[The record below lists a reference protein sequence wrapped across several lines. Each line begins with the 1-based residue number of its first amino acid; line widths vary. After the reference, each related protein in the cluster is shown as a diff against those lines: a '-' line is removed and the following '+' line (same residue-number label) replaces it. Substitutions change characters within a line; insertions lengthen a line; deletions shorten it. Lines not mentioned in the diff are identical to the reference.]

1 METSMSNFG
10 HDIKFGIRMLRKSPG
25 FTLVWVLTLS
35 LAIGATTAIF
45 SIINTVLL
53 KPLSFHDSE
62 RIMSLWEL
70 LPDGE
75 QERFRVAPG
84 NFYDWRERSGSFEKM
99 AAFGSS
105 GMTLTGAGDPEQ
117 LRGAVISSG
126 YFDVLGAKPI
136 IGRTFLPEEH
146 APGKDRVIVLSQAVW
161 QSRFNADPKI
171 GGRQVTLD
179 DNSYTV
185 VGVMPPG
192 LYPTWPSTTGTFS
205 FGHRHQQYWVPLTES
220 AEGRNNRRSH
230 VFGVIGRLKDDTS
243 LEQAQVEMR
252 EIAGKLALEHPRF
265 NAGESAI
272 VNQFRDEMTGDIR
285 PTLWML
291 LGAVGLVLLIAC
303 ANIAGLLLARFAD
316 RHREI
321 AIRAALGAGRWTLI
335 RQFLI
340 EGVIIALIG
349 GAMGIWIAVFGLDG
363 LLKLLPQQI
372 PQLSEISIDLTVM
385 GFTLLLSVAT
395 GLLFGIIPAWQ
406 ASQTRMQQGLKD
418 CGRGSSL
425 GSHHRFR
432 SFLVASQI
440 SLAVVLVI
448 GAILLAKSFQQLLH
462 VDPGFDYGRTMV
474 AEIEISSIRYAQRQ
488 QVTDFYSRL
497 VDKVR
502 ALPGVK
508 SVALA
513 YDHPLE
519 ANWID
524 SFSIEGRESPG
535 SGDQLSAWL
544 GIASEGYFRSMGIG
558 MLMGREFTSQDNAG
572 QPGAMVVNQA
582 FARRFFRDQNP
593 LGKRI
598 RLGTP
603 SAFWGDEVPSSFE
616 IVGVARDVK
625 FLGLQSASEPAYY
638 IPAKQF
644 PQNSMDLIVR
654 TAGDPVDLI
663 SVLRKVVLA
672 VDQYQPIAAVSTLD
686 SLMSEQVA
694 QQRFNMF
701 LIGLFGITALLLATI
716 GIFSLV
722 SYQVTA
728 RTGELG
734 IRIALGAR
742 RKDIMVL
749 VIRHGLILAIT
760 GVVIGLAGALALGRW
775 FQSLLYGVSATDPV
789 IYSTVALFL
798 GATAIV
804 ACLIPARRATRVDP
818 MIALRNQ

>member
-1 METSMSNFG
+1 MINFG

-25 FTLVWVLTLS
+25 FTLVSVLTLA

-117 LRGAVISSG
+117 LRGAVISTG

-136 IGRTFLPEEH
+136 IGRTFLTEEH
-146 APGKDRVIVLSQAVW
+146 TPGKDRVIVLSQAVW

-179 DNSYTV
+179 HNSYTV

-243 LEQAQVEMR
+243 LEQAQAEMR

-272 VNQFRDEMTGDIR
+272 VNQFRDEIAGDIR

-363 LLKLLPQQI
+363 LLLLLPQQI

-385 GFTLLLSVAT
+385 GFALLLSVAT

-535 SGDQLSAWL
+535 SGEQLSAWL
-544 GIASEGYFRSMGIG
+544 GIASEGYFQSMGIG

-572 QPGAMVVNQA
+572 HPGAMVVNQA
-582 FARRFFRDQNP
+582 FASRFFRDQNP

-672 VDQYQPIAAVSTLD
+672 VDPDQPIAAVSTLD

-728 RTGELG
+728 RTDELG

-742 RKDIMVL
+742 RNDIMVL
-749 VIRHGLILAIT
+749 IIRHGLILAIT

>member
-25 FTLVWVLTLS
+25 FTLVSVLTLA

-117 LRGAVISSG
+117 LRGAVISTG

-243 LEQAQVEMR
+243 LEKAQVEMR

-291 LGAVGLVLLIAC
+291 LVAVGLVLLIAC

-535 SGDQLSAWL
+535 SGEQLSAWL
-544 GIASEGYFRSMGIG
+544 GIASEGYFQSMGIG

-789 IYSTVALFL
+789 IYLTVALFL

>member
-25 FTLVWVLTLS
+25 FTLVSVLTLS

>member
-1 METSMSNFG
+1 METSMINFG

-25 FTLVWVLTLS
+25 FTLVSVLTLA

-117 LRGAVISSG
+117 LRGAVISTG

-136 IGRTFLPEEH
+136 IGRTFLTEEH
-146 APGKDRVIVLSQAVW
+146 TPGKDRVIVLSQAVW

-179 DNSYTV
+179 HNSYTV

-243 LEQAQVEMR
+243 LEQAQAEMR

-272 VNQFRDEMTGDIR
+272 VNQFRDEIAGDIR

-363 LLKLLPQQI
+363 LLLLLPQQI

-385 GFTLLLSVAT
+385 GFALLLSVAT

-535 SGDQLSAWL
+535 SGEQLSAWL
-544 GIASEGYFRSMGIG
+544 GIASEGYFQSMGIG

-572 QPGAMVVNQA
+572 HPGAMVVNQA
-582 FARRFFRDQNP
+582 FASRFFRDQNP

-672 VDQYQPIAAVSTLD
+672 VDPDQPIAAVSTLD

-728 RTGELG
+728 RTDELG

-742 RKDIMVL
+742 RNDIMVL
-749 VIRHGLILAIT
+749 IIRHGLILAIT